1 MALNEVFCSAY
12 YLEIVYEDKYN
23 YSNTTL
29 IDFLCDWM
37 HFFVD
42 NEENPMKASKVNNIT
57 RQMDYCKKVDTT
69 NYA

>member
-1 MALNEVFCSAY
+1 MRSIANGLYV
-12 YLEIVYEDKYN
+12 IYEDKYN

-37 HFFVD
+37 HDFVD